1 MLEGTVFNIMK
12 YSIHDGPGIR
22 TTVFMKGCPLK
33 CLWCHNPESQKL
45 TPQLMRFPDRC
56 IGCGRCVKACPD
68 GAITMVN
75 KNAVVDMDKC
85 TNCGECAKMCY
96 AGALEMAGKTMTAKQ
111 VIDEVEKD
119 RIFYEESEGGVTF
132 SGGEPFVQVEFLKEM
147 LMLCKE
153 KAIHTTVDTCGFV
166 EKDTLIALSKYID
179 LFLYDIKIMD
189 DAKHKKYTGVSNE
202 IILDNLKELIKLG
215 KRIFIRIPIIPGIN
229 DDVENLEDMCK
240 YLSQFNGFEQINLL
254 PYHNIATEKYKRLG
268 EDYSLRDIKTPNDD
282 RMKEISKLFESYG
295 FKVKIGG

>member
-1 MLEGTVFNIMK
+1 MKGHIFNIMK

-33 CLWCHNPESQKL
+33 CLWCHNPESQKFAS
-45 TPQLMRFPDRC
+45 QLMIFPDRC
-56 IGCGRCVKACPD
+56 IGCGSCVKACPE

-75 KNAVVDMDKC
+75 KKAVVDMDKC
-85 TNCGECAKMCY
+85 TNCGECAKVCY
-96 AGALEMAGKTMTAKQ
+96 AGALDMAGKTMTAKE

-119 RIFYEESEGGVTF
+119 RIFYEESGGGITF

-153 KAIHTTVDTCGFV
+153 KDIHTTVDTCGYV

-189 DAKHKKYTGVSNE
+189 DAKHKKYIGVSNE
-202 IILDNLKELIKLG
+202 IILDNLRELIGLE

-229 DDVENLEDMCK
+229 DDMESLEDMCK
-240 YLSQFNGFEQINLL
+240 YLSQLNGFEQINLL

-268 EDYSLRDIKTPNDD
+268 EDYSLRDIVTPSDD
-282 RMKEISKLFESYG
+282 RMKEISKLFESHG